1 MRITEVQRK
10 IAVLLL
16 VESKTVE
23 DINKQLDLGY
33 DVITNE
39 LNIMMK
45 LGLVNKTS
53 DFPTKYVLD
62 DHIISELKKRKEIA
76 EKDSY
81 RIKINMIV
89 DVEGVIKEIVEKH
102 IENVK
107 NLLEKEKDITIYDIK
122 KSDILEQDNSYY
134 GYVTITC
141 TVKDFSALIRLMMF
155 YAPSSIEV
163 VSPNK
168 YDVSLYELQDGLIEL
183 SQKTQMY
190 IKELQKRLS
199 KEETRSI
206 MQKFYKGF

>member
-16 VESKTVE
+16 VEPKTVE

-39 LNIMMK
+39 LNTMMK

-102 IENVK
+102 IENIK
-107 NLLEKEKDITIYDIK
+107 TLLDKEKDITIYDIK

-134 GYVTITC
+134 GYVTVTC